1 MLKTCTALIV
11 AIFERFCCFDEVFL
25 MALTSTEQLFIERPL
40 YSRRFLHR
48 FSCIMIT
55 YSISSS
61 LCKKSYLQCYRFYNF
76 PFFTSSHWRRLL
88 EKRLLEISQNSQE
101 NTCGRVSFLIK
112 LQTEAAPSDLSCV
125 FSWRFLVYFTS
136 TEKWDDKRE
145 IPWWSSNIY
154 FFARVSVFL
163 TSKISKEIWQ
173 MVIWSENVFKENLL
187 LQFSWLEEIS
197 A

>member
-1 MLKTCTALIV
+1 
-11 AIFERFCCFDEVFL
+11 

-112 LQTEAAPSDLSCV
+112 LQTEAAPSDLSWV

-136 TEKWDDKRE
+136 TEKWDYKRE

-154 FFARVSVFL
+154 FFARVSIFL
-163 TSKISKEIWQ
+163 TSKISKGIWQ

-187 LQFSWLEEIS
+187 LQFSWFEEIS